1 MVVLAASICT
11 RGGKAV
17 LSRQFREMPRS
28 RIEALLASFPKL
40 ADSGTQHTTVEQ
52 DNVRFVYQPL
62 DELYMVL
69 ITNRQ
74 SNILQDIDS
83 LHLFAQV
90 VSSTCRTL
98 DEREIVK
105 NAYELLSAF
114 DELVTL
120 GYREN
125 LTLSQIKTFLE
136 MESHEERI
144 QEIIARNKE
153 LEATEERKRK
163 AKQLEM
169 QRKES
174 ARSGRPGAPR
184 TPVYPTYTPPS
195 RPTTTD
201 TYDSYEA
208 EKNKSYKP
216 AATKVKGMQ
225 LGKKSKTTD
234 MFERVRGDMGAEVDD
249 TPLVPAAPAPVAEP
263 AAPRMSS
270 TLDRDAIH
278 LTINESIGARISRE
292 GSLTSLTVS
301 GDLSLRISDPSLTKV
316 KLQLIADASH
326 GAQFRTHPNVDRSLF
341 TSSKIIQM
349 SNVARGFPVNNS
361 VGVLRWRTAPKTDDT
376 SALPI
381 NFTVWVNKGSGGNHT
396 ITVEYE
402 LTGGDILKDVS
413 VVIPYA
419 TSEPSVSSFDAVYE
433 VSGDSL
439 EWTIGTIEPD
449 NGSGSF
455 EFDAQADD
463 ENEFFPMQ
471 VRFSKSS
478 PFINVDVSSV
488 ALAEEDEEVTFSKEI
503 KSVADNYLVESSR
516 LAGGTMTEP
525 IELGL
530 IDESRLEP
538 KLHDGMV
545 TYNPTIELFAGAAG
559 PTTLQIWRANN
570 QIVAKHSQRGER
582 ASVQAVRWRPDGQF
596 LAVGWSDGV
605 VRLMGLETN
614 KAVHQMAIC
623 EGGKFKI
630 TSIGWAQNLAGKR
643 PASTA
648 QSSSRTWEQ
657 LASQGLDLSKK
668 KPAADLPR
676 ELTFLEIETALPKL
690 SPLPA
695 SGGSGDDTFVFTTRA
710 SLEFLFRPFSQED
723 SDKVDVMIVGTN
735 DGQIHISIY
744 DSFVI
749 GSFKYSLSPSLGKP
763 AGLQLCGSASHLELS
778 THVLAFKPSVG
789 DKTKTL
795 YLVPI
800 DLTFIHSSPENLS
813 LLASKTTTLQK
824 LLRYVKQVQIHM
836 LHEWQST
843 RELPN
848 RFLNSIN
855 EILREAGT
863 YGEMKIG
870 QALYHSVVTG
880 HVFPEVKEWLVD
892 QLAER
897 GHKRWDKAVVT
908 GLQALRSLVH
918 ENFLPVLERISI
930 ILSRLLGIA
939 RFHESKA
946 EIGFTSTQIMK
957 VMDIVSC
964 LMLVGNKI
972 LLLVMEELELFHTF
986 SIWLRHEIDHLASS
1000 STTEELTEKEASME
1014 HGKILAYIQHYM
1026 PASPLRHYLG
1036 SVSAEDTERDRKL
1049 ADGGSPILELL
1060 EKQIRKQEAGQAD
1073 AGSYPQVE
1081 FLCKYMDSQASS
1093 VLEGIAEAERRGV
1106 RFGQPTKVVTI
1117 LKNPVYIF
1125 RTSTMITNGISS
1137 AVTAEL
1143 SRLTLGNGKILDLKF
1158 LYDDSLL
1165 VLWAVKDS
1173 PLRLIRIPHKSENLG
1188 YQPYT
1193 AGSQVAPHELTN
1205 EQVTGVFLNMIV
1217 PCQSG
1222 FIPVQM
1228 EIKEAS
1234 MERGKLP
1241 PRVCLLG
1248 NDMQTYKV
1256 FALPEDPFGQAL
1268 KSRREM

>member
-1 MVVLAASICT
+1 
-11 RGGKAV
+11 
-17 LSRQFREMPRS
+17 
-28 RIEALLASFPKL
+28 
-40 ADSGTQHTTVEQ
+40 
-52 DNVRFVYQPL
+52 
-62 DELYMVL
+62 
-69 ITNRQ
+69 
-74 SNILQDIDS
+74 
-83 LHLFAQV
+83 
-90 VSSTCRTL
+90 
-98 DEREIVK
+98 
-105 NAYELLSAF
+105 
-114 DELVTL
+114 
-120 GYREN
+120 
-125 LTLSQIKTFLE
+125 
-136 MESHEERI
+136 
-144 QEIIARNKE
+144 
-153 LEATEERKRK
+153 
-163 AKQLEM
+163 
-169 QRKES
+169 
-174 ARSGRPGAPR
+174 
-184 TPVYPTYTPPS
+184 
-195 RPTTTD
+195 
-201 TYDSYEA
+201 
-208 EKNKSYKP
+208 
-216 AATKVKGMQ
+216 
-225 LGKKSKTTD
+225 
-234 MFERVRGDMGAEVDD
+234 
-249 TPLVPAAPAPVAEP
+249 
-263 AAPRMSS
+263 
-270 TLDRDAIH
+270 
-278 LTINESIGARISRE
+278 
-292 GSLTSLTVS
+292 
-301 GDLSLRISDPSLTKV
+301 
-316 KLQLIADASH
+316 
-326 GAQFRTHPNVDRSLF
+326 
-341 TSSKIIQM
+341 
-349 SNVARGFPVNNS
+349 
-361 VGVLRWRTAPKTDDT
+361 
-376 SALPI
+376 
-381 NFTVWVNKGSGGNHT
+381 
-396 ITVEYE
+396 
-402 LTGGDILKDVS
+402 
-413 VVIPYA
+413 
-419 TSEPSVSSFDAVYE
+419 
-433 VSGDSL
+433 
-439 EWTIGTIEPD
+439 
-449 NGSGSF
+449 
-455 EFDAQADD
+455 
-463 ENEFFPMQ
+463 
-471 VRFSKSS
+471 
-478 PFINVDVSSV
+478 
-488 ALAEEDEEVTFSKEI
+488 
-503 KSVADNYLVESSR
+503 
-516 LAGGTMTEP
+516 MTEP

-538 KLHDGMV
+538 RLHDGIV

-570 QIVAKHSQRGER
+570 QVVAKHSQRGEQ

-596 LAVGWSDGV
+596 LAVGWSDGI

-623 EGGKFKI
+623 EGGKSNI

-648 QSSSRTWEQ
+648 HSSSRTWEQ

-668 KPAADLPR
+668 KSAADLPR

-723 SDKVDVMIVGTN
+723 SDKVDVMIVGT
-735 DGQIHISIY
+735 DDSQIHISIY

-749 GSFKYSLSPSLGKP
+749 GRFKYSLPPSLSKP

-778 THVLAFKPSVG
+778 THVLVFKPSVG

-880 HVFPEVKEWLVD
+880 HTFPEVKEWLVD

-986 SIWLRHEIDHLASS
+986 SIWLRHEIDRLASS

-1026 PASPLRHYLG
+1026 PASPLRHYL
-1036 SVSAEDTERDRKL
+1036 STVSAEDTERDRKL

-1060 EKQIRKQEAGQAD
+1060 ERQIRKQEAGQAD
-1073 AGSYPQVE
+1073 TGSYPQVE
-1081 FLCKYMDSQASS
+1081 FLCKYLDSQASS
-1093 VLEGIAEAERRGV
+1093 VLEGIAEAERRSV
-1106 RFGQPTKVVTI
+1106 RFGQPTKVVLDDNLLRFDIRLSATHAGDAWRGVAHTALI
-1117 LKNPVYIF
+1117 TEGDDSQVYIF
-1125 RTSTMITNGISS
+1125 RTSTTITNGISN

-1143 SRLTLGNGKILDLKF
+1143 SRLTLGDGKILDLKF

-1165 VLWAVKDS
+1165 VLWAAKDS

-1193 AGSQVAPHELTN
+1193 AGSQAAPHELTN
-1205 EQVTGVFLNMIV
+1205 EQVTSVFLNMIV
-1217 PCQSG
+1217 PCRSG
-1222 FIPVQM
+1222 FVPVQM
-1228 EIKEAS
+1228 EIKEES
-1234 MERGKLP
+1234 TERGKLP

-1248 NDMQTYKV
+1248 SDMQTYKV
-1256 FALPEDPFGQAL
+1256 FALPEDPFGEAL
-1268 KSRREM
+1268 KSRRET